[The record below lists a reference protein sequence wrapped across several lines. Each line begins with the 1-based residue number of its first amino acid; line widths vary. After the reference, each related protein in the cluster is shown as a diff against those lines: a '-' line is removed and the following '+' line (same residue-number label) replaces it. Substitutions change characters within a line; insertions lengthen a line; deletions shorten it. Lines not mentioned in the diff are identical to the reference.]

1 MDLPRSH
8 EVSPRCDSLHPTV
21 GALLVRDDNIM
32 PAKGTSA
39 RKSASTT
46 ATTTEA
52 GSRLTSADRVAYP
65 DSGITKG
72 EIAAYYEGVA
82 AWLLP
87 ELVKRPLSLLRCPEG
102 TDGSCF
108 FQKHHAQSLG
118 KGVHAIELREVEGSD
133 QYLYVRDIRGVLD
146 LVQMN
151 TIEFHP
157 WGVRIDDTERPDRIV
172 FDLDPGDD
180 VAWSEVKAAARDV
193 HDRLAEIGLE
203 SWVRLSGGK
212 GVHVVVPIR
221 RGPGWDEVKDFS
233 EAFAEVMAEH
243 APQRYIAKAS
253 KQARKGRIFIDWLRN
268 ARGATS
274 VTNWSL
280 RARAGAPVV
289 MPLSWAELGRTR
301 SAADYRSAQGAAPC
315 AHARERPVGGFP
327 ESGSAPAARMMANW
341 KDG

>member
-1 MDLPRSH
+1 
-8 EVSPRCDSLHPTV
+8 
-21 GALLVRDDNIM
+21 M

-39 RKSASTT
+39 TKTTSKTARKAAVTTASTRGT
-46 ATTTEA
+46 
-52 GSRLTSADRVAYP
+52 GSRLTSADRVVYP

-82 AWLLP
+82 GWLLP

-102 TDGSCF
+102 TDGTCF

-172 FDLDPGDD
+172 FDLDPGDE

-193 HDRLAEIGLE
+193 HDRLASIGLE

-221 RGPGWDEVKDFS
+221 RGPGWDEVKDFCG
-233 EAFAEVMAEH
+233 AFADVMAEH
-243 APQRYIAKAS
+243 APQRYIAKAN
-253 KQARKGRIFIDWLRN
+253 KQARTGRIFIDWLRN

-280 RARAGAPVV
+280 RARVGAPVV

-301 SAADYRSAQGAAPC
+301 GAADYDLRKALRR
-315 AHARERPVGGFP
+315 ARTLASDPWEGFQKAGQRLP
-327 ESGSAPAARMMANW
+327 RT
-341 KDG
+341 

>member
-1 MDLPRSH
+1 
-8 EVSPRCDSLHPTV
+8 
-21 GALLVRDDNIM
+21 M
-32 PAKGTSA
+32 PAKRTSTSKA
-39 RKSASTT
+39 ASKP
-46 ATTTEA
+46 ATTE
-52 GSRLTSADRVAYP
+52 GGGRLTSADRVVYP
-65 DSGITKG
+65 DAGITKG
-72 EIAAYYEGVA
+72 DIAAYYESVA

-87 ELVKRPLSLLRCPEG
+87 ELVKRPLSLLRCPDGAEG
-102 TDGSCF
+102 TCF

-157 WGVRIDDTERPDRIV
+157 WGTRIDDTERPDRIV
-172 FDLDPGDD
+172 FDLDPADD
-180 VAWSEVKAAARDV
+180 VAWSDVKAAARDV
-193 HDRLAEIGLE
+193 HDRLADIGLR

-212 GVHVVVPIR
+212 GAHVVVPIR

-233 EAFAEVMAEH
+233 GALANVMAEH
-243 APQRYIAKAS
+243 APQRYVAKAT

-301 SAADYRSAQGAAPC
+301 SAADFDLHKALRR
-315 AHARERPVGGFP
+315 ARTLAGDPWEGFQKAGQRLP
-327 ESGSAPAARMMANW
+327 RTR
-341 KDG
+341 

>member
-1 MDLPRSH
+1 
-8 EVSPRCDSLHPTV
+8 
-21 GALLVRDDNIM
+21 M
-32 PAKGTSA
+32 PAKGTPA
-39 RKSASTT
+39 RKAVSKSKTASKTPM
-46 ATTTEA
+46 ATE
-52 GSRLTSADRVAYP
+52 GGRLTSADRVVYP

-72 EIAAYYEGVA
+72 EIAAYYQGVA

-87 ELVKRPLSLLRCPEG
+87 ELVKRPLSLLRCPDGAEG
-102 TDGSCF
+102 TCF

-157 WGVRIDDTERPDRIV
+157 WGTRIDDTERPDRIV
-172 FDLDPGDD
+172 FDLDPADD
-180 VAWSEVKAAARDV
+180 VAWSDVKTAARDV
-193 HDRLAEIGLE
+193 HDRLADIGLR

-233 EAFAEVMAEH
+233 GAFANVMAEH
-243 APQRYIAKAS
+243 APQRYIAKAA

-301 SAADYRSAQGAAPC
+301 SAADFDLRKALRR
-315 AHARERPVGGFP
+315 ARTLASDPWEGFQRAGQRLP
-327 ESGSAPAARMMANW
+327 RAR
-341 KDG
+341 